1 MMATLQQMRAD
12 SPCNTIRPTSL
23 PLAVRAGVTWVTGG
37 RREGGVW
44 KRQSCGQV
52 TLEQE
57 KSPVPVVPDTPT
69 SASTSYILRV
79 ILKTLE
85 LVKTVGFIWTG
96 FGKFYCTCGVPPVG

>member
-37 RREGGVW
+37 RRGGSVE
-44 KRQSCGQV
+44 KAIMQSGYFGTGKEPCPCCAGHTNLSLQ
-52 TLEQE
+52 
-57 KSPVPVVPDTPT
+57 
-69 SASTSYILRV
+69 SYILRV
-79 ILKTLE
+79 VLKSLE

-96 FGKFYCTCGVPPVG
+96 IGQFYCI